1 MDQPRLCT
9 RRYHTHFPGRRRP
22 PNPPALDFDK
32 TYFFQVRGKAG
43 TETGEASDVSDG
55 AYHRAVTKPAK
66 LTGVTATAGNAQVTL
81 SWDAPP
87 SADNVFNYDYRID
100 PHPSGGSSGW
110 TLWQNFTTSTNS
122 HTVTGLTNGSTYS
135 FQVRANNNIGPGT
148 ASEVV
153 TATPAGPPA
162 APDLSA
168 KVGDQKVTL
177 TWGDAGDLNIDRYQ
191 DRYKVA
197 GADAWEQDWADVA
210 DIDIGGGFTVLA
222 TGKEVTGLTNGEGY
236 TFEVRAVSNANG
248 AGAAAS
254 INATPQEGETAPG
267 LMLGVDHTVTGV
279 TGGSGG
285 TVVFTWNDPGDDS
298 INKYQYRYDGSSNT
312 PESWDRDW
320 TDIPGTNNNK
330 DLTTWS
336 VGIHGTSTNVFYE
349 LRAVNDPTGNEFLP
363 GPETA
368 ISVDRSNTPVSTPS
382 PPDAPSI
389 YSPTTSSEQ
398 VEASWIYKNETQNT
412 AITKQQH
419 RQSEDGGDT
428 WTDWTDLTSS
438 AWSDGTN
445 EDGDRGFSHTFG
457 SLTNGVTY
465 TFEVRAVSTH
475 GNGGTST
482 FTTTPGQPGS
492 PFGLTV
498 ATEDDTTTAEVNEAP
513 TQTTLHLSWTAPTG
527 GIAATGYDYRQRVSG
542 AGEWGPWIIIQGDGT
557 TTTFTAGGLAPG
569 ALYRFQVR
577 AVAGDSRIPSDFAET
592 ASGTTVNPPAPN
604 KPENLV
610 ATGVIGGA
618 RLGWDRVTRGDAR
631 TEDDTVSVYSYQLTT
646 SAQVTLSWEDPG
658 NSAITIWQYRQS
670 DTEAGLATATWTDIG
685 SSNADTTT
693 HTVTGLNAGGT
704 HFFEVRPFTSTE
716 LGAVEITTEASGD
729 FTGVTQ
735 WTAFSNEFNSVEGT
749 VTGLADDTHYLRI
762 QAENPGGTSPAS
774 DSVLA
779 TPKIPDN
786 GTWTYQVVVNPNRI
800 LPDSGEKAEVSL
812 VATWRAS
819 SSDRPDITTLS
830 VNGTG
835 SVLAEVDASD
845 PPPQVV
851 GFGTS
856 STVALSTTSFA
867 ASPPGNCV
875 TAIEAGTITCTLHIT
890 SRNTDLYA
898 ASGARGTYNVYVR
911 PGAGFSLEAVVNRI
925 ETDASEPA
933 NDDIPTGSLNV
944 ARPPAPPPQPQPPAT
959 PAPTEPP
966 PTVPPTEP
974 PPTAPPTAPPTEPPP
989 TAPPQGRT
997 VTESNPAETVTT
1009 TVDKPPLVLIALL
1022 VDTESCGAES
1032 PQGSLSLC
1040 LEIDATGPTE
1050 MLEDDPA
1057 LITIHLSASRWSAL
1071 RNAYLNGQFWVF
1083 KRSDAAAAWADIPAC
1098 LNGATDECYEVTE
1111 YRNKSAT
1118 VTIRNVRSLSQYAI
1132 AAVPPRSGGSGGG
1145 GSGGGSGTGSG
1156 GGSLARVT
1164 GTPAP
1169 TVPVIVPPTVR
1180 PTAVI
1185 PTPQPT
1191 VPPTPVPPTA
1201 IPPTAVPPTVV
1212 PSTAAPPTA
1221 VPPTP
1226 TEAPTPPVQVEAPT
1240 PPPPTPVDAP
1250 TLEPTEV
1257 TAALPPTAVAP
1268 APTPIPPLVGEP
1280 EGNLP
1285 PWLLIVIIAAVLV
1298 VGGMG
1303 FLAFRLLRAQ

>member
-22 PNPPALDFDK
+22 PEPPALDFDK

-100 PHPSGGSSGW
+100 PHPSDGSSGW
-110 TLWQNFTTSTNS
+110 TGWQRFTTNNNS

-222 TGKEVTGLTNGEGY
+222 TGKEVTGLTNGEEY

-482 FTTTPGQPGS
+482 FTTTPGQPGF
-492 PFGLTV
+492 PLGLTV

-557 TTTFTAGGLAPG
+557 TTTITAGGLAPG

-577 AVAGDSRIPSDFAET
+577 AVAGDSRIPGDFAPT

-812 VATWRAS
+812 VVTWRAS

-911 PGAGFSLEAVVNRI
+911 PSAGFSLEAVVNRI

-944 ARPPAPPPQPQPPAT
+944 RRPPPSGGGGTSRDSVTANNSDETIGVTIQKPASVTLDVAVVDQACAAAAPGGTVHLCVQASASGSGVVQRLLASPAFMTIVISPERWTQVEGAYNADPRRFFLSKRSSSAEAWANIVWCIDDPGQECYLLQETEQGGATMFVYNIVSFSQYAIRTVSTDGASGGSCSGINCRAVIIGGGGGTGRGPQHRLPATTRT
-959 PAPTEPP
+959 PAPTPR
-966 PTVPPTEP
+966 PTV
-974 PPTAPPTAPPTEPPP
+974 A
-989 TAPPQGRT
+989 
-997 VTESNPAETVTT
+997 
-1009 TVDKPPLVLIALL
+1009 
-1022 VDTESCGAES
+1022 
-1032 PQGSLSLC
+1032 
-1040 LEIDATGPTE
+1040 
-1050 MLEDDPA
+1050 
-1057 LITIHLSASRWSAL
+1057 
-1071 RNAYLNGQFWVF
+1071 
-1083 KRSDAAAAWADIPAC
+1083 
-1098 LNGATDECYEVTE
+1098 
-1111 YRNKSAT
+1111 
-1118 VTIRNVRSLSQYAI
+1118 
-1132 AAVPPRSGGSGGG
+1132 
-1145 GSGGGSGTGSG
+1145 
-1156 GGSLARVT
+1156 
-1164 GTPAP
+1164 
-1169 TVPVIVPPTVR
+1169 PTVR
-1180 PTAVI
+1180 PTV
-1185 PTPQPT
+1185 
-1191 VPPTPVPPTA
+1191 VPPTVT
-1201 IPPTAVPPTVV
+1201 PTAVPPTSV
-1212 PSTAAPPTA
+1212 PPTRVPPTA
-1221 VPPTP
+1221 LPPTP
-1226 TEAPTPPVQVEAPT
+1226 TEAPTPPVQIEAPT
-1240 PPPPTPVDAP
+1240 PPPPTPADAP

-1285 PWLLIVIIAAVLV
+1285 PWLLIVIIAAVLA